1 MTVSNTP
8 PVIVDKAPVV
18 KDSLKFA
25 GTDTTFSIVDI
36 VPSSDSAPSQG
47 TAYSAQI
54 EDMLSTIKALQV
66 ARKSLSQAQSLVK
79 DIKSNYKVEKYD
91 EWSPLDDSLLLQ
103 RRGFMLQ
110 IREIFEKAL
119 YDNQNVFTMD
129 YASKGVNIDLD
140 KHDLKGLNLRDGH
153 SIDIFSYN
161 LQALSKQ
168 MDNEIGN
175 LQKKIDSI
183 NQTRWLPESQLKSLP
198 LEQKTVSADNSKAIP
213 NLASLLAATPSP
225 LGSLLG
231 GAPTSAAASP
241 SPLEE
246 GANKIANQDSTAPKD
261 NATETM
267 KEAAKPEEASLAT
280 SSAQDAQADTQDKS
294 NEAMQEDTTKAP
306 KAGDAPSE
314 NKETSP
320 ASNEGSKDGEGT
332 QGIDNKPNSKT
343 TSVGDSAP
351 TSQGAQSET
360 KEDGAEV
367 STESKDA
374 KAPESKED
382 SPQVG
387 ATNDSKPS
395 ESSQATLSESG
406 KQDEPKEDSKAI
418 VDDKDSNSAPSQD
431 APSIAT
437 ASPSDATNAS
447 NLEASTTS
455 AELGAEAKTD
465 SKDAPQANL
474 ATNTPSPDGATDTA
488 TNDEDKKDE
497 QKPSAANNKENE
509 ENKKEEKQASQATPN
524 EETKPSDGG
533 DTMLVIEN
541 A

>member
-54 EDMLSTIKALQV
+54 EDMLSTMKALQV

-183 NQTRWLPESQLKSLP
+183 NQTRWLPESQLKGLP

-225 LGSLLG
+225 LGSLLSS
-231 GAPTSAAASP
+231 TSASAAT

-246 GANKIANQDSTAPKD
+246 GANKIASQDSTVPKD

-267 KEAAKPEEASLAT
+267 KEVAKPEDASLAT
-280 SSAQDAQADTQDKS
+280 SSCLLYT
-294 NEAMQEDTTKAP
+294 
-306 KAGDAPSE
+306 
-314 NKETSP
+314 
-320 ASNEGSKDGEGT
+320 
-332 QGIDNKPNSKT
+332 
-343 TSVGDSAP
+343 
-351 TSQGAQSET
+351 
-360 KEDGAEV
+360 
-367 STESKDA
+367 
-374 KAPESKED
+374 
-382 SPQVG
+382 
-387 ATNDSKPS
+387 
-395 ESSQATLSESG
+395 
-406 KQDEPKEDSKAI
+406 
-418 VDDKDSNSAPSQD
+418 
-431 APSIAT
+431 
-437 ASPSDATNAS
+437 SDAA
-447 NLEASTTS
+447 
-455 AELGAEAKTD
+455 
-465 SKDAPQANL
+465 
-474 ATNTPSPDGATDTA
+474 
-488 TNDEDKKDE
+488 DEHRD
-497 QKPSAANNKENE
+497 
-509 ENKKEEKQASQATPN
+509 
-524 EETKPSDGG
+524 
-533 DTMLVIEN
+533 V
-541 A
+541 

>member
-47 TAYSAQI
+47 TAYSTQI
-54 EDMLSTIKALQV
+54 EEMLSTMKALQV

-110 IREIFEKAL
+110 IRDIFEKAL
-119 YDNQNVFTMD
+119 YDNQNVFTID
-129 YASKGVNIDLD
+129 YTTKGVNIDLD
-140 KHDLKGLNLRDGH
+140 KHSLKGLNLRDGH

-183 NQTRWLPESQLKSLP
+183 NQTRWLPESQLKGLP
-198 LEQKTVSADNSKAIP
+198 LEQKTVSTDNSKDIP
-213 NLASLLAATPSP
+213 NLASLLALS
-225 LGSLLG
+225 

-246 GANKIANQDSTAPKD
+246 AVNKVASQDSTAPKD

-267 KEAAKPEEASLAT
+267 KEVAKPEDASLAT
-280 SSAQDAQADTQDKS
+280 SSAQDTQADTQDKS

-320 ASNEGSKDGEGT
+320 ASNEGGKDGESA
-332 QGIDNKPNSKT
+332 QGIASTPDSKT
-343 TSVGDSAP
+343 TSMSDSAP
-351 TSQGAQSET
+351 TSQEAQSET
-360 KEDGAEV
+360 KEEGAEV

-387 ATNDSKPS
+387 TTNDSKPS
-395 ESSQATLSESG
+395 EPSQATLSESG
-406 KQDEPKEDSKAI
+406 KQDEPKGDSKASI
-418 VDDKDSNSAPSQD
+418 DKDSNSAPSQD
-431 APSIAT
+431 APSIAA
-437 ASPSDATNAS
+437 ASPSDATNES

-488 TNDEDKKDE
+488 TNNEDKKDE
-497 QKPSAANNKENE
+497 QKPSDANNQENE

>member
-54 EDMLSTIKALQV
+54 EDMLSTMKALQV

-183 NQTRWLPESQLKSLP
+183 NQTRWLPESQLKGLP

-225 LGSLLG
+225 SGSLLS

-246 GANKIANQDSTAPKD
+246 GANKIASQDSTVPKD

-267 KEAAKPEEASLAT
+267 KEVAKPEDASLAT

-294 NEAMQEDTTKAP
+294 NEVMQEDATKAP

-320 ASNEGSKDGEGT
+320 ASNEGGEDGEGA
-332 QGIDNKPNSKT
+332 QGIASTPDSKT
-343 TSVGDSAP
+343 ASVSDSAP

-360 KEDGAEV
+360 KEGGAGAG
-367 STESKDA
+367 TESKEA
-374 KAPESKED
+374 KGD
-382 SPQVG
+382 NPQVG
-387 ATNDSKPS
+387 TKDSKPGEAS
-395 ESSQATLSESG
+395 N
-406 KQDEPKEDSKAI
+406 QDEPKEDSKASM
-418 VDDKDSNSAPSQD
+418 DKDSNSALSKD
-431 APSIAT
+431 T
-437 ASPSDATNAS
+437 ASVAAVNPSDTTNA
-447 NLEASTTS
+447 NNPGAGTTS

-497 QKPSAANNKENE
+497 QKPSAANNQENE